1 MLSNTVNFIN
11 QFWPERS
18 EHWKELDEKTTQILV
33 NSKLLTKTF
42 ESNILNVDKDPIL
55 SSLYAGNLDEIK
67 LILSHPKQAYD
78 ILFIKDFYE
87 KYQHGNFIRF
97 DNQYNFIFENPK
109 QYETEIK
116 PLKNINNYFKRILEY
131 LPEYYKN
138 KNPRNTDIF
147 GRFLVGSNNVVF
159 QAKYEELRFYGDQ
172 IKLIPALI
180 KYRNEN
186 LIKFVFQAKNES
198 CDNYWYF
205 LIDFL

>member
-18 EHWKELDEKTTQILV
+18 EHWKNLDEKTTQILV

-87 KYQHGNFIRF
+87 KYQHGNFRRF

-131 LPEYYKN
+131 LPEYYKI

-147 GRFLVGSNNVVF
+147 GIFLVGSNNVVF

-172 IKLIPALI
+172 LKLIPALI

-198 CDNYWYF
+198 DDNYWFYE
-205 LIDFL
+205 

>member
-11 QFWPERS
+11 QFWSERS
-18 EHWKELDEKTTQILV
+18 EHWKDLDEKTTQILV

-67 LILSHPKQAYD
+67 LILSHPKHAYD

-116 PLKNINNYFKRILEY
+116 PLKNI
-131 LPEYYKN
+131 
-138 KNPRNTDIF
+138 
-147 GRFLVGSNNVVF
+147 
-159 QAKYEELRFYGDQ
+159 QAKIMIIR
-172 IKLIPALI
+172 
-180 KYRNEN
+180 
-186 LIKFVFQAKNES
+186 
-198 CDNYWYF
+198 
-205 LIDFL
+205 

>member
-18 EHWKELDEKTTQILV
+18 EHWRDLDEKTTQILV

-55 SSLYAGNLDEIK
+55 SSLYAGNLNEIK

-109 QYETEIK
+109 
-116 PLKNINNYFKRILEY
+116 
-131 LPEYYKN
+131 
-138 KNPRNTDIF
+138 
-147 GRFLVGSNNVVF
+147 
-159 QAKYEELRFYGDQ
+159 
-172 IKLIPALI
+172 
-180 KYRNEN
+180 
-186 LIKFVFQAKNES
+186 
-198 CDNYWYF
+198 
-205 LIDFL
+205 